1 MHRELNDSPL
11 EPFFFLDF
19 LLTVMLP
26 LTIYALVVMLTLSN
40 GRPETILSPKDFE
53 DLIDKHMGMD
63 CANYY
68 QNQIEQLSEL
78 IRDLD
83 SYVDDKDVHSTVKEV
98 LKEHGY

>member
-1 MHRELNDSPL
+1 MPK
-11 EPFFFLDF
+11 
-19 LLTVMLP
+19 
-26 LTIYALVVMLTLSN
+26 MLTLSN

-53 DLIDKHMGMD
+53 DLIGKCMGMD

-68 QNQIEQLSEL
+68 QKQIEQLSEL

-83 SYVDDKDVHSTVKEV
+83 SYVDDRIVHSTVKEV

>member
-1 MHRELNDSPL
+1 MPQ
-11 EPFFFLDF
+11 
-19 LLTVMLP
+19 
-26 LTIYALVVMLTLSN
+26 MLTLSN
-40 GRPETILSPKDFE
+40 GRPETIKSPKDFE
-53 DLIDKHMGMD
+53 DVIDKHMGRD

>member
-1 MHRELNDSPL
+1 MPQ
-11 EPFFFLDF
+11 
-19 LLTVMLP
+19 
-26 LTIYALVVMLTLSN
+26 MLTLSN

-83 SYVDDKDVHSTVKEV
+83 S
-98 LKEHGY
+98 

>member
-1 MHRELNDSPL
+1 MPQ
-11 EPFFFLDF
+11 
-19 LLTVMLP
+19 
-26 LTIYALVVMLTLSN
+26 MLTLSN

-83 SYVDDKDVHSTVKEV
+83 SYVDDNKTVVSSRFDSSEFKKEYPDLFTEYSRETSYKRFCV
-98 LKEHGY
+98 L

>member
-1 MHRELNDSPL
+1 MPQ
-11 EPFFFLDF
+11 
-19 LLTVMLP
+19 
-26 LTIYALVVMLTLSN
+26 MLTLSN

-78 IRDLD
+78 IRDL
-83 SYVDDKDVHSTVKEV
+83 TVMWTIKTFTRPSRRC
-98 LKEHGY
+98 

>member
-1 MHRELNDSPL
+1 MPQ
-11 EPFFFLDF
+11 
-19 LLTVMLP
+19 
-26 LTIYALVVMLTLSN
+26 MLTLSN
-40 GRPETILSPKDFE
+40 GRPETILSPKYFE
-53 DLIDKHMGMD
+53 DLIDKHIGRD

-83 SYVDDKDVHSTVKEV
+83 GYVGDKDVHSTIKEV

>member
-1 MHRELNDSPL
+1 MPQ
-11 EPFFFLDF
+11 
-19 LLTVMLP
+19 
-26 LTIYALVVMLTLSN
+26 MLTLSN

-68 QNQIEQLSEL
+68 QNQIEL
-78 IRDLD
+78 RDLD

>member
-1 MHRELNDSPL
+1 MPQ
-11 EPFFFLDF
+11 
-19 LLTVMLP
+19 
-26 LTIYALVVMLTLSN
+26 MLTLSN

-78 IRDLD
+78 IRDLAVMWTIKTFTRP
-83 SYVDDKDVHSTVKEV
+83 SRRC
-98 LKEHGY
+98 